1 MAEPKP
7 AMKFSLAL
15 GAKKNA
21 GSKKTT
27 APTNLKRP
35 ISALNDEE
43 EDNNAPK
50 VQEVSHFDANAG
62 GAIDVNAQQDKGPL
76 VIPRRPN
83 RDWREESRRKR
94 QRNTLPA
101 ETEQT
106 RANGSSA
113 NEKKDTVNGGRIAY
127 GLTVIENKEQ
137 QDEDPTDKGER
148 NGALSEPATA
158 ETVQP
163 APKTDDQLALE
174 ALLGEKPKSTLVLP
188 AVVTEEQAFKRD
200 YDSAPDMA
208 TLEEYEA
215 VPVEEFGA
223 AFLRGMGW
231 KDGEQIGRR
240 RAEQTSKPR
249 LLERRPALLG
259 IGAKEEA
266 AVGIELGEWG
276 KGMKGKRKVD
286 QSYNPVLLLNKET
299 GEKLTEEELKARME
313 QQKLVEQERA
323 SERKRR
329 SPARDSDH
337 RSSEKS
343 SRRHRYDNDD
353 DDHRGSDRWTDRKSD
368 KDRSRHY
375 DSRHS
380 SSRRDRSSSTDSR
393 RKRKRRDGYGS
404 NREDNKRRHR
414 DDCYDRSKRE
424 DRDGERYEDSRRR
437 RRQEVY

>member
-21 GSKKTT
+21 SSKKTT

-62 GAIDVNAQQDKGPL
+62 GAISIDAQQDKGPL

-101 ETEQT
+101 ETQQT

-113 NEKKDTVNGGRIAY
+113 NEGKGTVNGGRIAY
-127 GLTVIENKEQ
+127 GLTVVENKEQ

-148 NGALSEPATA
+148 NGASSEPTTA

-337 RSSEKS
+337 R
-343 SRRHRYDNDD
+343 
-353 DDHRGSDRWTDRKSD
+353 GSDRRTDRKSD

>member
-43 EDNNAPK
+43 EDNDPK

-76 VIPRRPN
+76 IIPRRPN

-101 ETEQT
+101 EAQQA

-113 NEKKDTVNGGRIAY
+113 NEEKDTVNGGGIAY
-127 GLTVIENKEQ
+127 GLTVVEKKEQ

-148 NGALSEPATA
+148 NAASSEPAAA
-158 ETVQP
+158 ETAQP

-215 VPVEEFGA
+215 IPVEEFGA

-266 AVGIELGEWG
+266 AVGVELGEWG

-343 SRRHRYDNDD
+343 SRRHRYDDD
-353 DDHRGSDRWTDRKSD
+353 DDDRRGSDRRTDRKSD
-368 KDRSRHY
+368 KDRSQHY

-380 SSRRDRSSSTDSR
+380 SSRRDRSSSTDSH
-393 RKRKRRDGYGS
+393 RKRKRRDDYDS
-404 NREDNKRRHR
+404 NRKDNKRRHR
-414 DDCYDRSKRE
+414 DDRYDRSKRE
-424 DRDGERYEDSRRR
+424 DRDGEKYEDSRRR

>member
-7 AMKFSLAL
+7 AMKFSLVL

-43 EDNNAPK
+43 EDNAPK
-50 VQEVSHFDANAG
+50 IQEVSHFDANAG

-94 QRNTLPA
+94 QRNTLQA
-101 ETEQT
+101 GAQQA
-106 RANGSSA
+106 RVNGSSA
-113 NEKKDTVNGGRIAY
+113 NEEKDAVNGGGIAY
-127 GLTVIENKEQ
+127 GLTVVEKEEQ
-137 QDEDPTDKGER
+137 QDEDPTDKGEHNR
-148 NGALSEPATA
+148 ASSEPAAA
-158 ETVQP
+158 ETTQP

-174 ALLGEKPKSTLVLP
+174 ALLGEKPKSALVLP

-266 AVGIELGEWG
+266 AVGVELGEWG

-343 SRRHRYDNDD
+343 SRRHRYDDD
-353 DDHRGSDRWTDRKSD
+353 DDGHRGSDRRTDRKSD

-380 SSRRDRSSSTDSR
+380 SSRKDRSSSTDSR
-393 RKRKRRDGYGS
+393 RKRKRQDDYDS
-404 NREDNKRRHR
+404 NRDDNKRRHR
-414 DDCYDRSKRE
+414 DDRYDRSKRE
-424 DRDGERYEDSRRR
+424 DRDGEKYEDSRRR

>member
-21 GSKKTT
+21 SSKKTT

-50 VQEVSHFDANAG
+50 VQEVSHFDASAG
-62 GAIDVNAQQDKGPL
+62 GAISIDAQQDKGPL

-148 NGALSEPATA
+148 NGASSEPATA
-158 ETVQP
+158 ETAQP

-343 SRRHRYDNDD
+343 SRRHRYDDDD
-353 DDHRGSDRWTDRKSD
+353 DDHRGSDRRTDRKSD

>member
-15 GAKKNA
+15 GAKKNT

-27 APTNLKRP
+27 APTSLKRP

-50 VQEVSHFDANAG
+50 IQEVSHFDANAG

-101 ETEQT
+101 ETQQA
-106 RANGSSA
+106 RVNGSSA
-113 NEKKDTVNGGRIAY
+113 NEGKDAVDGGGIAY
-127 GLTVIENKEQ
+127 GLTVVEKEEQ

-148 NGALSEPATA
+148 NGGSSEPAAA
-158 ETVQP
+158 ETAQP

-174 ALLGEKPKSTLVLP
+174 ALLGEKPKSALVLP

-240 RAEQTSKPR
+240 RSEQTSKPR

-266 AVGIELGEWG
+266 AVGVELGEWG

-343 SRRHRYDNDD
+343 SRRHRYDDGDD
-353 DDHRGSDRWTDRKSD
+353 GHRGSDRRTDRKSD

-393 RKRKRRDGYGS
+393 RKRKRRDDYDS
-404 NREDNKRRHR
+404 NRDDNKRRHR
-414 DDCYDRSKRE
+414 DDRHDRSKRE
-424 DRDGERYEDSRRR
+424 DRDGEKYEDSRRR
-437 RRQEVY
+437 RRQEAY

>member
-7 AMKFSLAL
+7 AMKFSLAF
-15 GAKKNA
+15 GSKKNA
-21 GSKKTT
+21 GSKK
-27 APTNLKRP
+27 AIVPTNLKRP

-43 EDNNAPK
+43 EDNTPK
-50 VQEVSHFDANAG
+50 VQEVSHFDASAG
-62 GAIDVNAQQDKGPL
+62 GAIDANAQQSKGPL

-101 ETEQT
+101 EAQQ
-106 RANGSSA
+106 AQAGGSSA
-113 NEKKDTVNGGRIAY
+113 NGEKDTVNGGGIAY
-127 GLTVIENKEQ
+127 GLTVVEKKEQ
-137 QDEDPTDKGER
+137 TDEAPTDKVER
-148 NGALSEPATA
+148 NGAPSETTAAETA
-158 ETVQP
+158 EP

-188 AVVTEEQAFKRD
+188 AVITEEQAFRRD
-200 YDSAPDMA
+200 YDSAPDMS

-240 RAEQTSKPR
+240 RAEQMAKPR

-266 AVGIELGEWG
+266 AVGVELGEWG

-313 QQKLVEQERA
+313 QQKLVEQERT
-323 SERKRR
+323 SERRRR
-329 SPARDSDH
+329 SPARDSDY

-343 SRRHRYDNDD
+343 SRRHRYDDD
-353 DDHRGSDRWTDRKSD
+353 DDDRRESDRRRADRKSD

-393 RKRKRRDGYGS
+393 RKRKRRDDYDS

-414 DDCYDRSKRE
+414 DDRYERSKRE
-424 DRDGERYEDSRRR
+424 DRDSDKYEESGRR

>member
-27 APTNLKRP
+27 ASMNLKRP

-101 ETEQT
+101 EAQQA
-106 RANGSSA
+106 RVNGSSA
-113 NEKKDTVNGGRIAY
+113 NEGKDAADGGGIAY
-127 GLTVIENKEQ
+127 GLTVVEKEEQ
-137 QDEDPTDKGER
+137 RDEDPTDKGER
-148 NGALSEPATA
+148 NGGSSEPAAA
-158 ETVQP
+158 ETAQP

-174 ALLGEKPKSTLVLP
+174 ALLGEKPKSALVLP

-276 KGMKGKRKVD
+276 KGTKGKRKVD

-343 SRRHRYDNDD
+343 LRRHRYDDGD
-353 DDHRGSDRWTDRKSD
+353 DDHRGSDRRTDRKSD

-375 DSRHS
+375 DSKHS